1 MTDEERAR
9 EIVQRHGR
17 ILPPERQMELGLAIW
32 DAIQVSRA
40 DQREK
45 CAQVADQEAARQ
57 YAVGTQGAALASE
70 RIAAA
75 IRAMGDKP

>member
-40 DQREK
+40 DEREK
-45 CAQVADQEAARQ
+45 CAQELEAWGDIYGRNA
-57 YAVGTQGAALASE
+57 
-70 RIAAA
+70 AAA
-75 IRAMGDKP
+75 IRERGRK